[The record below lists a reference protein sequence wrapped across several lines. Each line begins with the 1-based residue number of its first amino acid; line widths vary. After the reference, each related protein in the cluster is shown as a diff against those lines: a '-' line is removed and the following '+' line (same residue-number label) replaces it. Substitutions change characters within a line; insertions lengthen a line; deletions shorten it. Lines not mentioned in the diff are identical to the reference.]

1 LVVVPDLR
9 PSIFSMNL
17 FCAVVFMTTRSLLV
31 FVGVSDVS
39 CLYAIALTRLLNEDA
54 LFVVLC
60 VLDER

>member
-1 LVVVPDLR
+1 
-9 PSIFSMNL
+9 L

>member
-17 FCAVVFMTTRSLLV
+17 FCAVVFMSSLLV